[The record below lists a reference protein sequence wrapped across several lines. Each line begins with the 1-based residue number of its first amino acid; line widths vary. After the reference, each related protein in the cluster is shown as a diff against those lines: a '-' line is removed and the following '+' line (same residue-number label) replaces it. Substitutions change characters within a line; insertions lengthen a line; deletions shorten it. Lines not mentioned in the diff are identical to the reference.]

1 MANVTVCDSCDE
13 RLAVNENKFTIRIDN
28 SRQWEELVAENDMC
42 PHGVWPHDECVEC
55 GPFQGRVYLA
65 RCFLCDALT
74 WHGLEDQRCLRC
86 GTLGSPPTDD
96 GTVAR

>member
-1 MANVTVCDSCDE
+1 VPIKRLPAPYRDPDSVAE
-13 RLAVNENKFTIRIDN
+13 YI
-28 SRQWEELVAENDMC
+28 SRQWEELMAGNDMC
-42 PHGVWPHDECVEC
+42 PHGVWPRDDCVEC

-86 GTLGSPPTDD
+86 GSLGNPPTDD